1 MKVFCCA
8 MDESPRSQR
17 KIRRIDR
24 FGERLKNRRAS
35 LSPSLLSVAD
45 YIDQHR
51 HAVLGK
57 SALEI
62 AAETGTSDATVI
74 RAIQALGFEGLLDL
88 KDTLEAHIGETDS
101 PSEKMAATT
110 EELKNSVSS
119 AIDFVIHDHR
129 NAMEALSSAANRE
142 GIKDAVGLLL
152 NAKRI
157 GIFGIGASGVLATY
171 AARLFSRNGYPAYAL
186 NLTGI
191 ALAEQLLTMEEGDAL
206 VMMAYGRAHRE
217 GMTTIAEAQRL
228 GMPIVMLLGQED
240 TVLRKHADAS
250 IVIPRAKTEHVALH
264 GPTLVCLESIMLAL
278 ATAARETT
286 LQSLDRLL
294 TLRSSIRPSKR

>member
-1 MKVFCCA
+1 
-8 MDESPRSQR
+8 MDDAPRSRR
-17 KIRRIDR
+17 KLRRIDR
-24 FGERLKNRRAS
+24 FGERLKNRRGS

-74 RAIQALGFEGLLDL
+74 RAIQALGFEGLIDL

-110 EELKNSVSS
+110 LELSNSVDS
-119 AIDFVIHDHR
+119 AIDFVIADHR
-129 NAMEALSSAANRE
+129 NAMEALSSPANRE
-142 GIKDAVGLLL
+142 AMTKAISVLLE
-152 NAKRI
+152 AKRI

-171 AARLFSRNGYPAYAL
+171 AARLFSRNGYASYAL

-191 ALAEQLLTMEEGDAL
+191 ALAEQLLTMEKGDAL
-206 VMMAYGRAHRE
+206 IMMAYGRAHRE
-217 GMTTIAEAQRL
+217 GMTTITEAERL
-228 GMPIVMLLGQED
+228 GIPIVMLLGQED

-250 IVIPRAKTEHVALH
+250 IIIPRAKTEHVALH
-264 GPTLVCLESIMLAL
+264 GPTLVCLESMMLAL

-294 TLRSSIRPSKR
+294 TLRGAIRPSKR

>member
-1 MKVFCCA
+1 
-8 MDESPRSQR
+8 MDDAPRSRR
-17 KIRRIDR
+17 KLRRIDR
-24 FGERLKNRRAS
+24 FGERLKNRRGS

-74 RAIQALGFEGLLDL
+74 RAIQALGFEGLIDL

-110 EELKNSVSS
+110 LELSNSVDS
-119 AIDFVIHDHR
+119 AIDFVIADHR
-129 NAMEALSSAANRE
+129 NAMEALSSPANRE
-142 GIKDAVGLLL
+142 AMTKAISVLLE
-152 NAKRI
+152 AKRI

-171 AARLFSRNGYPAYAL
+171 AARLFSRNGYPSYAL

-191 ALAEQLLTMEEGDAL
+191 ALAEQLLTMEKGDAL
-206 VMMAYGRAHRE
+206 IMMAYGRAHRE
-217 GMTTIAEAQRL
+217 GMTTITEAERL
-228 GMPIVMLLGQED
+228 GIPIVMLLGQED

-250 IVIPRAKTEHVALH
+250 IIIPRAKTEHVALH
-264 GPTLVCLESIMLAL
+264 GPTLVCLESMMLAL

-294 TLRSSIRPSKR
+294 TLRGAIRPSKR

>member
-1 MKVFCCA
+1 

>member
-1 MKVFCCA
+1 

-110 EELKNSVSS
+110 EELKNSVNS

-217 GMTTIAEAQRL
+217 GMTTIGEAERL
-228 GMPIVMLLGQED
+228 GIPIVMLLGQED

-250 IVIPRAKTEHVALH
+250 IVIPRAKIEHVALH

>member
-1 MKVFCCA
+1 

-129 NAMEALSSAANRE
+129 NAMEALSSVANRE
-142 GIKDAVGLLL
+142 GIRDAIGLLL

>member
-1 MKVFCCA
+1 

-24 FGERLKNRRAS
+24 FGERLKNRRTS

-129 NAMEALSSAANRE
+129 NAMEALSSVANRE
-142 GIKDAVGLLL
+142 GIRDAIGLLL

-217 GMTTIAEAQRL
+217 GMTTIAEAERL